1 MNPTSNSRI
10 RVAKEAAT
18 LLYFGVEKEFK
29 QAKLKAA
36 KTLGAS
42 FLPSN
47 LEVALELDRITEDN
61 EGEKRRKR
69 LVSMRKEALKLMK
82 ILRKFEPILV
92 GSVWRGTVHQ
102 GSDIDI
108 SLYHDV
114 SSEIISL
121 LEKKGYFPRETVR
134 VAETKKGKREASLHI
149 YVETPGKRSVE
160 LVVRSLEEKSQNRKC
175 EIFGDEIRGLQ
186 IQELERLL
194 EQNPE
199 QRFVPF

>member
-1 MNPTSNSRI
+1 M
-10 RVAKEAAT
+10 AKEAAT

-47 LEVALELDRITEDN
+47 LEVALELDRIAEDN
-61 EGEKRRKR
+61 EGENRRKR

-82 ILRKFEPILV
+82 ILRKFEPILI
-92 GSVWRGTVHQ
+92 GSVWRGTVRQ

-121 LEKKGYFPRETVR
+121 LEKKGYCPKETVR
-134 VAETKKGKREASLHI
+134 VAETKKGKRKSSLHI
-149 YVETPGKRSVE
+149 YVEIPDKQSVE

-175 EIFGDEIRGLQ
+175 EIFGDEIRGLK

>member
-1 MNPTSNSRI
+1 M
-10 RVAKEAAT
+10 AKEAAT

-47 LEVALELDRITEDN
+47 LEVALQLDRIAEDN
-61 EGEKRRKR
+61 EGENRRKR

-82 ILRKFEPILV
+82 ILRKFEPILI
-92 GSVWRGTVHQ
+92 GSVWRGTVRQ

-121 LEKKGYFPRETVR
+121 LEKTGYCPKETVR
-134 VAETKKGKREASLHI
+134 VAETKKGKRESSLHI
-149 YVETPGKRSVE
+149 YVEIPDKQSVE

-175 EIFGDEIRGLQ
+175 EIFGDEIRGLK

-199 QRFVPF
+199 QRFIPF